1 MAMVVPTKNNQ
12 NIPAKTVGGGEEP
25 AARRLEAALRG
36 LIKLLNAIRFYPPGH
51 PSLQETTRDSLQA
64 VLPLFQGQVEFFAFT
79 VRKDHFALGEEK
91 IGADNA
97 PLAKLATYLFIRRV
111 QQLMFLP
118 GLSVRELWSFAQM
131 LTLDPA
137 ETHKRGGVPKLLVQ
151 LRIAAIAANELDL
164 AKVLARNEEMEELPP
179 EEENDILAGDI
190 TALLDPAAEGDAAP
204 VASSMEQLE
213 QLLGQLRQPRSDVE
227 FRKLVLQ
234 VPPLIQPNLT
244 EGGRFLVLQALAA
257 LAGWAGDQTL
267 PPDRSAAADTALSQL
282 TGEHILDFIIV
293 SLCAKGLADDQR
305 EQIYTLLPTFG
316 RAMTERLLGR
326 LASEEES
333 GARRFLSDA
342 LVRQGSLALP
352 ILIES
357 LKDSRWYVVR
367 NCVAILGEI
376 RDPAAIPSLKTTLG
390 HDEPRVRKETIRSL
404 TRIGGPQAVEV
415 LQRTLTENDLDLRRQ
430 AVISLGA
437 IRHAAAVPALL
448 KIVTA
453 SDPMVKQLDMKK
465 LAIKALAEIGSSEAV
480 SPLARIVVK
489 RRMFFR
495 ARHDELRAVAT
506 AALGEI
512 GHPAASEILEWA
524 TEDRAP
530 AVARAAVLAV
540 KQLAKGA
547 SK

>member
-1 MAMVVPTKNNQ
+1 
-12 NIPAKTVGGGEEP
+12 
-25 AARRLEAALRG
+25 
-36 LIKLLNAIRFYPPGH
+36 
-51 PSLQETTRDSLQA
+51 
-64 VLPLFQGQVEFFAFT
+64 
-79 VRKDHFALGEEK
+79 
-91 IGADNA
+91 
-97 PLAKLATYLFIRRV
+97 
-111 QQLMFLP
+111 
-118 GLSVRELWSFAQM
+118 
-131 LTLDPA
+131 
-137 ETHKRGGVPKLLVQ
+137 
-151 LRIAAIAANELDL
+151 
-164 AKVLARNEEMEELPP
+164 
-179 EEENDILAGDI
+179 
-190 TALLDPAAEGDAAP
+190 
-204 VASSMEQLE
+204 MEQLE
-213 QLLGQLRQPRSDVE
+213 QLLGQLRQPRSDAD

-257 LAGWAGDQTL
+257 LAGWAGDRTL
-267 PPDRSAAADTALSQL
+267 PPDRSSAADTALSQL
-282 TGEHILDFIIV
+282 TGEQILDFIIV

-305 EQIYTLLPTFG
+305 EQIYTLLPSFG

-342 LVRQGSLALP
+342 LVRQGSFALP

-357 LKDSRWYVVR
+357 LKDTRWYVVR

-376 RDPAAIPSLKTTLG
+376 RDPAAIPSLKTSLA
-390 HDEPRVRKETIRSL
+390 HDEPRVRKETVRSL

-415 LQRTLTENDLDLRRQ
+415 LQRTLAENDLDLRRQ

-465 LAIKALAEIGSSEAV
+465 LAIKALAEIGSVEAV
-480 SPLARIVVK
+480 SPLAGIVVK

-495 ARHDELRAVAT
+495 ARHDELRAAAT
-506 AALGEI
+506 SALGEI